1 MIELLPTF
9 YKADNSGSL
18 TPDTNTA
25 DSSLAYFNQL
35 KQLLERAEAAADSK
49 RQQKTSESNNNSSSL
64 EIGRSNSNNNTTQ
77 SNKIFAMP
85 NGQRVRTAGG
95 GFGARG
101 AGALLDEW
109 VYLM

>member
-35 KQLLERAEAAADSK
+35 KQLLERAEAAADNK
-49 RQQKTSESNNNSSSL
+49 RQQKTSETAKATTTVL
-64 EIGRSNSNNNTTQ
+64 EKLTSVVSKGAKLQWVRWRIGLRTQ
-77 SNKIFAMP
+77 GI
-85 NGQRVRTAGG
+85 
-95 GFGARG
+95 
-101 AGALLDEW
+101 L
-109 VYLM
+109 